1 MSTEPVTIFLSAAEA
16 SGDQHAAN
24 LIGALSRRIP
34 DAKFVGVGGPRMAA
48 AGCEL
53 LADLTI
59 KAAMLGGPILRLGY
73 WLRLVSRI
81 KRSLMQL
88 KPDLHIPVDSP
99 ALNWHLAGAAR
110 RAGTPVMYYI
120 APQVWAWAPWRVRKL
135 ARLTDAV
142 ACILPFEQRY
152 FQDRG
157 VNATYVGHP
166 LFDTLEPV
174 TGPLP
179 DLAEAWS
186 EGTWNVA
193 LLPGSRLGEI
203 KGHMPAL
210 LEVSRAIRRRWSRA
224 VCTITAHNDSGARAI
239 HAACKGR
246 LPQHVEVVVG
256 KTRQVLRD
264 AHVAVAVSG
273 TVTLE
278 VAHFGVPM
286 VIFYRVNRLGHKIV
300 GPFLGI
306 STPHLALVNILAGKR
321 IVPELMPWYGRIAP
335 VREMVMDV
343 MGDLGCL
350 YDMRE
355 AMREV
360 TGPLRAN
367 SPATASDNA
376 AELAIGLLN
385 RSG

>member
-1 MSTEPVTIFLSAAEA
+1 MSAKPVTIFLSAAEA

-24 LIGALSRRIP
+24 LITAIAQRLPSAR
-34 DAKFVGVGGPRMAA
+34 FVGVGGPQMAA

-73 WLRLVSRI
+73 WIRLMARI
-81 KRSLMQL
+81 KRSMKAL

-99 ALNWHLAGAAR
+99 ALNWHLAKTAKII
-110 RAGTPVMYYI
+110 GTPVLYYI
-120 APQVWAWAPWRVRKL
+120 APQVWAWAPWRVRKV
-135 ARLTDAV
+135 ARLTDMV
-142 ACILPFEQRY
+142 ACILPFEERY
-152 FQDRG
+152 FRDRG

-174 TGPLP
+174 EGPLP
-179 DLAEAWS
+179 DLAEAWL

-193 LLPGSRLGEI
+193 LLPGSRGGEI
-203 KGHMPAL
+203 SGHIPAL
-210 LEVSRAIRRRWSRA
+210 LDVAEAVRRRWSRA
-224 VCTITAHNDSGARAI
+224 VCTITAHNDVGAKNI
-239 HAACKGR
+239 HTACKGR
-246 LPQHVEVVVG
+246 LPSHVEVVVG
-256 KTRQVLRD
+256 KTRHVLRN
-264 AHVAVAVSG
+264 AHIAVAVSG

-286 VIFYRVNRLGHKIV
+286 VIFYRVNAIGHKIV

-321 IVPELMPWYGRIAP
+321 IVPELMPWYGRIKP
-335 VREMVMDV
+335 VREMVLDV
-343 MGDLGCL
+343 MEDIGCL

-360 TGPLRAN
+360 TSSLRTTPSAC
-367 SPATASDNA
+367 DNA
-376 AELAIGLLN
+376 ADLAMEMLK
-385 RSG
+385 R

>member
-1 MSTEPVTIFLSAAEA
+1 MSTKPVTIFLSAAEA

-24 LIGALSRRIP
+24 LITAI
-34 DAKFVGVGGPRMAA
+34 AKRLGSVRFVGVGGPRMAA

-73 WLRLVSRI
+73 WLRLLARI
-81 KRSLMQL
+81 KRSMKNV

-99 ALNWHLAGAAR
+99 ALNWHLAHTAKSIGA
-110 RAGTPVMYYI
+110 PVMYYI
-120 APQVWAWAPWRVRKL
+120 APQVWAWAPWRVRKV
-135 ARLTDAV
+135 ARLTDKV
-142 ACILPFEQRY
+142 ACILPFEERY
-152 FQDRG
+152 FRDRG
-157 VNATYVGHP
+157 VDATYVGHP

-174 TGPLP
+174 EGPLP

-193 LLPGSRLGEI
+193 LLPGSRAGEI
-203 KGHMPAL
+203 SGHMPAL
-210 LEVSRAIRRRWSRA
+210 LNVATAIRRRWSRA
-224 VCTITAHNDSGARAI
+224 VCTITAHNDVGAKNI

-246 LPQHVEVVVG
+246 LPSHVEVVVG
-256 KTRQVLRD
+256 KTRHVLRN
-264 AHVAVAVSG
+264 AHVAVSVSG

-286 VIFYRVNRLGHKIV
+286 VIFYRVNAIGHKII

-321 IVPELMPWYGRIAP
+321 IVPELMPWYGRIKP
-335 VREMVMDV
+335 VREMVLDV
-343 MGDLGCL
+343 MEDLGCL

-360 TGPLRAN
+360 TSPLRTT
-367 SPATASDNA
+367 PPASDNA
-376 AELAIGLLN
+376 ADLAVNMLK
-385 RSG
+385 R

>member
-1 MSTEPVTIFLSAAEA
+1 MSTEPATIFLSAAEA

-24 LIGALSRRIP
+24 LIGAL
-34 DAKFVGVGGPRMAA
+34 AKRLPGARFVGVGGARMAA
-48 AGCEL
+48 AGCEV

-73 WLRLVSRI
+73 WLRLVARI
-81 KRSLMQL
+81 KRSLKHL

-99 ALNWHLAGAAR
+99 ALNWHLAAAAR

-135 ARLTDAV
+135 ARLTDVV
-142 ACILPFEQRY
+142 ACILPFEERY
-152 FQDRG
+152 FRDRG

-166 LFDTLEPV
+166 LFDTLDPLE
-174 TGPLP
+174 GPLP

-193 LLPGSRLGEI
+193 LLPGSRPGEI
-203 KGHMPAL
+203 KGHIPAL
-210 LEVSRAIRRRWSRA
+210 LDVARVIRRRWSRA
-224 VCTITAHNDSGARAI
+224 VCTITAHNDSGARCI

-256 KTRQVLRD
+256 KTRQVLRS

-286 VIFYRVNRLGHKIV
+286 VIFYKVNAIGHKLV

-321 IVPELMPWYGRIAP
+321 IVPELMPWYGRIRP

-343 MGDLGCL
+343 MQDLGCL

-355 AMREV
+355 AILEV
-360 TGPLRAN
+360 TAPLRAAP
-367 SPATASDNA
+367 PATASDNA
-376 AELAIGLLN
+376 ADLAIELLD
-385 RSG
+385 R